1 MTERQKIR
9 QVISKL
15 RTYWPI
21 TTPEECQSYGIR
33 LCKTGKSGVYRHVY
47 KVWGLPLVIK
57 FPCTDDDKVH
67 AIQEWIVYNKLKYCD
82 KYKKL
87 KKYIPTIYHFNMN
100 TGVSAMRYYRVLGP
114 SNWRQPNHSDEIR
127 DRLQKKVKKIYK
139 HANDVDNSGNVA
151 RDKNGQLKIID
162 LGCFDEVW

>member
-1 MTERQKIR
+1 MTERQKIN

-15 RTYWPI
+15 RNDWP
-21 TTPEECQSYGIR
+21 TTPEECKTYGIR
-33 LCKTGKSGVYRHVY
+33 LCKYSRSGAYRYVY

-57 FPCTDDDKVH
+57 FPQNDDDKIH
-67 AIQEWIVYNKLKYCD
+67 AIQEWIVYNKLKFCD
-82 KYKKL
+82 RYRKL
-87 KKYIPTIYHFNMN
+87 KKYMPTIYYFNMK
-100 TGVSAMRYYRVLGP
+100 TGVSAMRYYKVLGE
-114 SNWRQPNHSDEIR
+114 SNWRNSNKYDKSRSLLEKR
-127 DRLQKKVKKIYK
+127 VKKIYK